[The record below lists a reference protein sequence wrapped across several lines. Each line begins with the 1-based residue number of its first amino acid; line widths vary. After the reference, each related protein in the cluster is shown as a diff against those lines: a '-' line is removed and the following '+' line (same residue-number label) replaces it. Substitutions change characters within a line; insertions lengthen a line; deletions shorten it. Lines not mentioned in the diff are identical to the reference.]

1 MIKEKLEEIWEKIE
15 KILYQCKGL
24 EPLKVFI
31 GDEIP
36 KSKLNNALNSYGQ
49 SKKDDEIEPVI
60 MLGDDTAFGSATDGF
75 FITTEKFYFHELLK
89 PSDCFDIADIEH
101 IEKISESFN
110 KGFKFRIKGRINDI
124 KFLPT
129 LPNKKEQDQL
139 FNLFNDLFPL
149 LVEAN
154 KLKEIYQNEILEK
167 EREEAR
173 IIKIQAEEK
182 EQKKILNSKFDSAN
196 DELLQRIDKI
206 FENIKE
212 IDKCITLAFFVE
224 AGIKLQYF
232 PSNDFFGEGTEFVD
246 QVSLITYRESVGL
259 YENLKNECNNLSIV
273 ATVLQKN
280 QDIVLQKLAFANEF
294 IEPYGMALERFRAFL
309 SELYGVEIQPNITKD
324 EVSKLAETK
333 IIQSIYE
340 KSFKFPVL
348 NDEIDE
354 DDEIDGDED
363 NEEKAN
369 SALTNFF
376 VSNSDGIIEK
386 LKSSGVLLTAS
397 ALQNNQ
403 NIMRIANIVYNLL
416 PTPIRIFVSIE
427 TVENFLFEN
436 RDWLIDKIS

>member
-1 MIKEKLEEIWEKIE
+1 M
-15 KILYQCKGL
+15 
-24 EPLKVFI
+24 
-31 GDEIP
+31 
-36 KSKLNNALNSYGQ
+36 
-49 SKKDDEIEPVI
+49 
-60 MLGDDTAFGSATDGF
+60 
-75 FITTEKFYFHELLK
+75 
-89 PSDCFDIADIEH
+89 
-101 IEKISESFN
+101 
-110 KGFKFRIKGRINDI
+110 
-124 KFLPT
+124 
-129 LPNKKEQDQL
+129 
-139 FNLFNDLFPL
+139 
-149 LVEAN
+149 
-154 KLKEIYQNEILEK
+154 
-167 EREEAR
+167 
-173 IIKIQAEEK
+173 
-182 EQKKILNSKFDSAN
+182 
-196 DELLQRIDKI
+196 
-206 FENIKE
+206 
-212 IDKCITLAFFVE
+212 
-224 AGIKLQYF
+224 QYF